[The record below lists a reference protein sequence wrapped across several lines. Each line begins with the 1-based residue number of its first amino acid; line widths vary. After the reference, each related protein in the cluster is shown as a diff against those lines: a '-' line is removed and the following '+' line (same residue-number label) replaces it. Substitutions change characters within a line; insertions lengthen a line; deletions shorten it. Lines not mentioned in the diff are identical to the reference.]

1 MTTIKQQLISYIAPG
16 APATRRPA
24 SGELPFLRPEI
35 GFTPKWYSK
44 SLGID
49 FGERWH
55 TDVEYRRQ
63 TRIKM
68 REELDKR
75 FPGTPIGSNGENT
88 TDILTGLYGASSV
101 AAIYGVPIRY
111 DSEQWPTSEH
121 HYFSDEEVDKLT
133 PPDLEQNPFFKTL
146 MEQVDRIGEEE
157 GQIYGFMNWQGVL
170 NNAQRLRG
178 QDIFM
183 DMFMARERTMHLL
196 DCVCSTM
203 IDATKRLH
211 QKQQKYR
218 DIVPFFTVSNCLV
231 NMVDPD
237 LYEEFLLPFDI
248 KIAEAFDGIGIH
260 NCAWSAT
267 PYLDK
272 YAKIPGIA
280 YLDMGKDS
288 DLIKARDLFPET
300 RRSIMYTPM
309 ELAGKP
315 VDQISEDLKRIA
327 LEYGPCDIVAAD
339 IEYGTPDGKVMDFI
353 EICNS
358 ISKDHN

>member
-24 SGELPFLRPEI
+24 SGEHPFLRPEI

-75 FPGTPIGSNGENT
+75 FPGTPIGSNSENT

-121 HYFSDEEVDKLT
+121 HYFSDKEVDKLT

-157 GQIYGFMNWQGVL
+157 RQIYGFMNWQGVL
-170 NNAQRLRG
+170 NNAQRLRSG
-178 QDIFM
+178 PCG
-183 DMFMARERTMHLL
+183 R
-196 DCVCSTM
+196 
-203 IDATKRLH
+203 
-211 QKQQKYR
+211 
-218 DIVPFFTVSNCLV
+218 
-231 NMVDPD
+231 
-237 LYEEFLLPFDI
+237 
-248 KIAEAFDGIGIH
+248 
-260 NCAWSAT
+260 
-267 PYLDK
+267 
-272 YAKIPGIA
+272 
-280 YLDMGKDS
+280 
-288 DLIKARDLFPET
+288 PET
-300 RRSIMYTPM
+300 RANREWDTPPRQPARPGSPRRTGHLSVPSPRQQR
-309 ELAGKP
+309 EP
-315 VDQISEDLKRIA
+315 P
-327 LEYGPCDIVAAD
+327 PC
-339 IEYGTPDGKVMDFI
+339 
-353 EICNS
+353 
-358 ISKDHN
+358 